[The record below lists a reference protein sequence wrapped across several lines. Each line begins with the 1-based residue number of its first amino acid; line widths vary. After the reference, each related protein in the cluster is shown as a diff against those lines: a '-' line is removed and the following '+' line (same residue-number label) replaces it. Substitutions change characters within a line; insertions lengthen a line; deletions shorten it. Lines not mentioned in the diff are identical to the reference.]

1 MPLYGRQCRPYSP
14 SVPPLV
20 ASNLPSKNR
29 LKYALVHL
37 HWVPAHCGLPGNET
51 ADRLAKEASSLPQ
64 DDVHVDVRTITRA
77 VGRSASKAW
86 RRSWNDS
93 LFRRIMEDRMPLPS
107 PVQESRDDAVNVH
120 QLRQATGAAHPAIYI
135 ASDETVRT
143 PAGSAACPGAR
154 RHSAWC
160 AARAQ
165 TRRST
170 CSWSAPA
177 WPACASAFS
186 ATSGPRRRSCGTAG
200 PWRPWP
206 AATSGTESRWLR
218 SAQADPRRINNN
230 NNSHNS

>member
-1 MPLYGRQCRPYSP
+1 MFDSNTRLLIPSRPQ
-14 SVPPLV
+14 
-20 ASNLPSKNR
+20 K
-29 LKYALVHL
+29 
-37 HWVPAHCGLPGNET
+37 WVPAHCGLPGNET

-93 LFRRIMEDRMPLPS
+93 LFRRIMEDRMPS

-120 QLRQATGAAHPAIYI
+120 QLRAGHWGR
-135 ASDETVRT
+135 ASSYLHRIGRN
-143 PAGSAACPGAR
+143 PSHACRQCSVPGAR

-160 AARAQ
+160 AARAR

-177 WPACASAFS
+177 WLACASAFS
-186 ATSGPRRRSCGTAG
+186 ATLDPGRRSCGTAG
-200 PWRPWP
+200 PWRPWHGS
-206 AATSGTESRWLR
+206 AAHLR
-218 SAQADPRRINNN
+218 VLIGCYPQHHGLRVAPERVTLDNGLNEAL
-230 NNSHNS
+230 